1 MHVDRT
7 VLEPR
12 GQITMSCMRSST
24 DPVYCFLRKCRH
36 LSTRSRHPLWSD
48 PRNGKLTFWVCLSY
62 GHFQLAPGTSKG
74 YVASNVITT
83 MWLLHKTW
91 WQCPRVMFGGIWF
104 QNRKNIQSYS
114 GDLEDL
120 TSIRSYFMDIILER
134 ASGQFG
140 GFLPWCGTTL
150 MRMSNWSSQFCLR
163 STAVSP

>member
-24 DPVYCFLRKCRH
+24 GPV
-36 LSTRSRHPLWSD
+36 TV
-48 PRNGKLTFWVCLSY
+48 FWESVDTW
-62 GHFQLAPGTSKG
+62 APGADTLSG
-74 YVASNVITT
+74 VIQEMGSWLSGSAFPTVIFSWPPAPPKDMLLP
-83 MWLLHKTW
+83 MWSL
-91 WQCPRVMFGGIWF
+91 QCDYYIKHDDSARGWCLEVFDFRTGKIS
-104 QNRKNIQSYS
+104 SYS

-163 STAVSP
+163 STPVSP